1 MRGKRSLTLYVFG
14 GTLGSV
20 FSVAVRRALL
30 PSVGNISAGAAAFSV
45 WTSVLG
51 FAGLLF
57 SIVLVAFA
65 LCSLKDRWAILPPVT
80 VGALYALAALALLVL
95 PETIAGFFNPDPEV
109 GDWFARLARWGVL
122 GMLIGVALGVGLGV
136 LTENMHLGIRM
147 LIMGGLT
154 LVLIG
159 MIKSGVLNG
168 VLRIDQIL
176 LPTGLFP
183 AFAAEYAA
191 FGGGDGRAKRFAAP
205 LAQLV
210 QPDMRANTE
219 ILRALERLAKL
230 CETSVLT
237 DGEFERKKTEL
248 LGRM

>member
-14 GTLGSV
+14 GVLGSV

-30 PSVGNISAGAAAFSV
+30 PSVGNISAGAAVFSV

-122 GMLIGVALGVGLGV
+122 GMLIGVALGV

-159 MIKSGVLNG
+159 MIKGGVLNG

-176 LPTGLFP
+176 LPTGLLP

-191 FGGGDGRAKRFAAP
+191 FGDGDGRAKRFAAP
-205 LAQLV
+205 LAQPV
-210 QPDMRANTE
+210 QPDMRVNTE

-230 CETSVLT
+230 CETGVLT

>member
-14 GTLGSV
+14 GALGSV
-20 FSVAVRRALL
+20 FSVAVRHVLL
-30 PSVGNISAGAAAFSV
+30 PSVGNISALAAFSV
-45 WTSVLG
+45 WTPVLG
-51 FAGLLF
+51 LTGLLF

-65 LCSLKDRWAILPPVT
+65 LCGLKDRRAILPPVT
-80 VGALYALAALALLVL
+80 VGALYVLAALALLAL
-95 PETIAGFFNPDPEV
+95 PETIAGFFNSGLQV
-109 GDWFARLARWGVL
+109 RDWFARLVRWGVL
-122 GMLIGVALGVGLGV
+122 GMLIGVALGVGLGI

-159 MIKSGVLNG
+159 MIGVLNG

-176 LPTGLFP
+176 LPAGLFP

-191 FGGGDGRAKRFAAP
+191 FGGGEGREKRFVAP
-205 LAQLV
+205 LAQPV
-210 QPDMRANTE
+210 QPDARANAE

-230 CETSVLT
+230 REAGALT
-237 DGEFERKKTEL
+237 DKEFEQKKTEL

>member
-14 GTLGSV
+14 GVLGSV

-159 MIKSGVLNG
+159 MIKGGVLNG

-183 AFAAEYAA
+183 AFATEYAA

-205 LAQLV
+205 LAQPV

-230 CETSVLT
+230 RETGVLT

>member
-14 GTLGSV
+14 GALGSV
-20 FSVAVRRALL
+20 LSVAVSYARNRVAGGAWATYASSSLALWALALVGL
-30 PSVGNISAGAAAFSV
+30 P
-45 WTSVLG
+45 T
-51 FAGLLF
+51 

-65 LCSLKDRWAILPPVT
+65 LCSLKDRRAILPQVT
-80 VGALYALAALALLVL
+80 VGALYALAALALLVW
-95 PETIAGFFNPDPEV
+95 PETIAGFFYNDPEV
-109 GDWFARLARWGVL
+109 RDWFARLARWGVL

-136 LTENMHLGIRM
+136 LTENLHLGIRM

-159 MIKSGVLNG
+159 MLNG

-176 LPTGLFP
+176 LPAGLFP

-191 FGGGDGRAKRFAAP
+191 FGGGEGRVKRFAAP
-205 LAQLV
+205 LAQPV
-210 QPDMRANTE
+210 QPNVHANAE

-230 CETSVLT
+230 REAGTLT

-248 LGRM
+248 FGRM

>member
-14 GTLGSV
+14 GVLGSV

-30 PSVGNISAGAAAFSV
+30 PSVGNISAGAAVFSV

-122 GMLIGVALGVGLGV
+122 GMLIGVALGV

-159 MIKSGVLNG
+159 MIKGGVLNG

-205 LAQLV
+205 LAQPV

-230 CETSVLT
+230 RETGVLT

>member
-14 GTLGSV
+14 GALGSV
-20 FSVAVRRALL
+20 LSVAVRRALL
-30 PSVGNISAGAAAFSV
+30 PSVGNISARSAFSV
-45 WTSVLG
+45 WTSALEL
-51 FAGLLF
+51 AGLLF

-65 LCSLKDRWAILPPVT
+65 LCSLKDRRAILPPVT
-80 VGALYALAALALLVL
+80 VGALYALAALALLVM
-95 PETIAGFFNPDPEV
+95 PETIAGFYNPTYEV
-109 GDWFARLARWGVL
+109 RDWFARLVRWGVL

-136 LTENMHLGIRM
+136 LTENLHLGIRM

-159 MIKSGVLNG
+159 LTKGG

-176 LPTGLFP
+176 LPAGLFP

-191 FGGGDGRAKRFAAP
+191 FGGGEGRVKRFAAP
-205 LAQLV
+205 LAQPV
-210 QPDMRANTE
+210 QPNVHANAE

-230 CETSVLT
+230 RETGALT